1 MAHLKVIWKSNP
13 KKLKYGLRPL
23 MAKLLF
29 FLCTI
34 YCFGKLFQNCPLVFH
49 VSSHRAIFFLNGG
62 ETSYISSHFLCT
74 FSLSSSLSS
83 PHVGNTV
90 ADLSPSTGGY
100 STANT
105 TFPSNKLLN
114 GRRKGQRK
122 RDQATLQN
130 AVVWTIIAPFALY
143 LADQTLRQSSGASFS
158 ESLTLRSI
166 SISDQ

>member
-49 VSSHRAIFFLNGG
+49 VSSHGSPCQQHHVIFFLNGG
-62 ETSYISSHFLCT
+62 GTSYLSSRFLCT

-130 AVVWTIIAPFALY
+130 GVIWTITA
-143 LADQTLRQSSGASFS
+143 
-158 ESLTLRSI
+158 RSPYT
-166 SISDQ
+166 